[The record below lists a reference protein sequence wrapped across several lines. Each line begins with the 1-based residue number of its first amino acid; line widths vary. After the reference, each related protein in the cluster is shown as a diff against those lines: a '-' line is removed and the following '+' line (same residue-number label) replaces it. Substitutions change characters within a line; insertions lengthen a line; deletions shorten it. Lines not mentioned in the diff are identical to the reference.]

1 MLSRSLE
8 ETLRRAMNLASSKK
22 HEFAT
27 LEHLLFSERKCRK
40 CGEVKDLV
48 DGFYL
53 THKDRS
59 TLASSYSY
67 ECKICTIKRIV
78 ENRKKKKIFADW
90 MYPDW

>member
-1 MLSRSLE
+1 MDF
-8 ETLRRAMNLASSKK
+8 NDQID
-22 HEFAT
+22 

-40 CGEVKDLV
+40 CGEVKDLI